1 MSPKARL
8 TYRTNP
14 IYSKYVPNYKGRYL
28 FYFGGGGSG
37 KSVDMYY
44 RIVKRIMTEHD
55 GNHKILVLRKVAT
68 SINRSIWDG
77 IIKVIKGF
85 GLYSMFKV
93 NKVERT
99 LTYKINGN
107 VIFMLGLDDEEKIK
121 SLEGVTSIYVEEVT
135 EFSESEW
142 LQLIIRL
149 RGHSVYPKQLVAA
162 FNPIDAEHWIAKYV
176 EPQLR
181 GKAHMPENILSLEY
195 LEKKVWHFKQEVKYV
210 DFHEEEQTEIVET
223 LVINTTYKDNR
234 FLDGGYIASLQLIAS
249 LSDSHYTVYTLGR
262 WGQIIDGNAFV
273 HKYSE
278 STHVPA
284 IVPKNPS
291 LPLHYSVDFNVNPYM
306 SGLVFQL
313 EYITNGFWN
322 GHENYYTL
330 SVLDEMAL
338 EHPRN
343 DARSL
348 GEELSSRH
356 DTGNGVFLYG
366 DASGNHR
373 NGTRDVKTL
382 FVDLKAGMDTIPIE
396 RIPKSNPKYA
406 NIAKGMLGRAMF
418 LNLLFS
424 GKLPVRIKI
433 SPECKELR
441 KDLKYCVQGVN
452 GTMDKKK
459 RDGHHLDAFTYFV
472 CHPTTLGF
480 LAKKR

>member
-1 MSPKARL
+1 MPTARL
-8 TYRTNP
+8 TYKTNP
-14 IYSKYVPNYKGRYL
+14 IYSKYVPDYKGRYL

-44 RIVKRIMTEHD
+44 RIVKRILTEHD

-68 SINRSIWDG
+68 SISKSIWDG
-77 IIKVIKGF
+77 IIKIIKGF
-85 GLYSMFKV
+85 GLWSMFKV

-99 LTYKINGN
+99 LEYKVNGN
-107 VIFMLGLDDEEKIK
+107 VIFMMGLDNEEKIK

-162 FNPIDAEHWIAKYV
+162 FNPIDAEHWVAKYV
-176 EPQLR
+176 EPQLK
-181 GKAHMPENILSLEY
+181 GEAHMPSNIFDLKY
-195 LEKKVWHFKQEVKYV
+195 LDKNVWEFKQEVKYI
-210 DFHEEEQTEIVET
+210 DFYDIEQTEIIT
-223 LVINTTYKDNR
+223 TRVINTTYKHNR
-234 FLDGGYIASLQLIAS
+234 FLDGGYIASLNLMSS
-249 LSDSHYTVYTLGR
+249 LSSSHYDVYTLGR
-262 WGQIIDGNAFV
+262 WGQIIDGNAFI

-278 STHVPA
+278 AKHVKSN
-284 IVPKNPS
+284 VKVNDK
-291 LPLHYSVDFNVNPYM
+291 LPLHYSVDFNVEPYM

-313 EYITNGFWN
+313 EYIENGFWN
-322 GHENYYTL
+322 GYENYYQL
-330 SVLDEMAL
+330 SVIDEMAMT
-338 EHPRN
+338 HPRN
-343 DARSL
+343 DSRSL
-348 GEELSSRH
+348 GEELGNRFDLS
-356 DTGNGVFLYG
+356 NGVFLYG

-382 FVDLKAGMDTIPIE
+382 FMDLKEGLDAIPIE

-406 NIAKGMLGRAMF
+406 NIAKGSLGRANF
-418 LNLLFS
+418 INLLFS
-424 GKLPVRIKI
+424 GLIPVRIKI
-433 SPECKELR
+433 HEDCKELR
-441 KDLKYCVQGVN
+441 KDLKYCVQGSN
-452 GTMDKKK
+452 GEMNKKK